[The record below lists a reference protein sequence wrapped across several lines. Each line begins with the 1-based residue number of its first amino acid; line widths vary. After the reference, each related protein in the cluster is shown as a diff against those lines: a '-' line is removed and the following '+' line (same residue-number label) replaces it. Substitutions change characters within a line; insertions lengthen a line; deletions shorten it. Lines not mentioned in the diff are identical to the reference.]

1 MQKFT
6 ASTRFVFSFNQRY
19 LAGLLRKFGRQDK
32 LRSVFFGTLESKGR
46 MDPLHFCIAVGPISV
61 YLLMLGLIN
70 LRNRPF
76 LTTGARDGAALGI
89 GIAGLVIAGPM
100 ELFFPEGAAS
110 QFGPFVWLLML
121 AFYGLCVSLA
131 VLMMRSRLVIYN
143 ISAEQLRPILGQV
156 AVELD
161 PKSRWVGNGLV
172 IPNLN
177 VHLHMESVDWLRNI
191 QLTSGGNQQS
201 FEGWRKLSI
210 ALNQALQPIKVGPN
224 IVGIGMLLASGVM
237 AAVTATWMLTDQQA
251 VARALVDM
259 LRQ

>member
-1 MQKFT
+1 
-6 ASTRFVFSFNQRY
+6 
-19 LAGLLRKFGRQDK
+19 
-32 LRSVFFGTLESKGR
+32 
-46 MDPLHFCIAVGPISV
+46 MDPLHFCIAIAPIAV

-70 LRNRPF
+70 LRSRPF
-76 LTTGARDGAALGI
+76 LTTGARDAAALGI

-100 ELFFPEGAAS
+100 ELFFPEGAAANE
-110 QFGPFVWLLML
+110 FGPLGGGAWVWLLLL

-143 ISAEQLRPILGQV
+143 ISADQLRPILGQV
-156 AVELD
+156 AMELD
-161 PKSRWVGNGLV
+161 PKSRWAGDGLI

-177 VHLHMESVDWLRNI
+177 VHLHMESVDWLRNV

-210 ALNQALQPIKVGPN
+210 ALNNALEPIKVGPN
-224 IVGIGMLLASGVM
+224 IIGIGMLLASAVM
-237 AAVTATWMLTDQQA
+237 AVVTATWMLTDQQA